1 MRSQEELVAL
11 AHSSFRACFE
21 KLAGH
26 CAGGAVRSAPGVF
39 SFVTGVRFSLFNG
52 CVVTGPVAPEDVDEA
67 IAWVRERGLPY
78 RVWIVEELLEGL
90 GETPPQHG
98 LEQQPDP
105 YPGMVLHPVPEAP
118 ALAEGVE
125 VVSREE
131 IGADAAVRVATAS
144 GMPGDLA
151 ELLFDGSFVEDPD
164 VQVFVGRLEGRS
176 VGTSVAIQGGGA
188 SGVVAV
194 GTLAEARRRG
204 VGTALSW
211 AAAEAGR
218 QRGFDTV
225 VLQASPMGLP
235 VYEAMGFTTVV
246 AYADFVASRT

>member
-1 MRSQEELVAL
+1 
-11 AHSSFRACFE
+11 
-21 KLAGH
+21 
-26 CAGGAVRSAPGVF
+26 
-39 SFVTGVRFSLFNG
+39 
-52 CVVTGPVAPEDVDEA
+52 VVTGPVALEDVDEA
-67 IAWVRERGLPY
+67 IAWVQERGLPY

-90 GETPPQHG
+90 
-98 LEQQPDP
+98 
-105 YPGMVLHPVPEAP
+105 
-118 ALAEGVE
+118 
-125 VVSREE
+125 
-131 IGADAAVRVATAS
+131 
-144 GMPGDLA
+144 
-151 ELLFDGSFVEDPD
+151 
-164 VQVFVGRLEGRS
+164 GRS